1 MSSMAERR
9 VARAHREDGG
19 QREEHRVALRR
30 AEADAGAARR
40 RAVERGELRE

>member
-19 QREEHRVALRR
+19 QREEHRVALGR
-30 AEADAGAARR
+30 AGAARR